1 MTTTT
6 PQPFAYAH
14 LPYRPC
20 VGVMLLNA
28 EGKVFVG
35 QRIDNRTEAW
45 QMPQGGI
52 DEGEDPRATA
62 LRELAEEIGTNNAT
76 MLAESREWLSYD
88 LPNHLVP
95 TVWDGKFRGQMQKWF
110 CMRFEGTDAEINL
123 NTPHPEFCAWQW
135 VMPHMLP
142 DLIVPFKRNLYSKV
156 LVEFEEYLV
165 TNS

>member
-1 MTTTT
+1 MTTAT

-28 EGKVFVG
+28 QGKVFVG
-35 QRIDNRTEAW
+35 QRIDTRTEAW

-62 LRELAEEIGTNNAT
+62 LRELAEEIGTNKAT
-76 MLAESREWLSYD
+76 ILAEAREWMAYD
-88 LPNHLVP
+88 LPEPMVP
-95 TVWDGKFRGQMQKWF
+95 IIWGGKYRGQIQKWF
-110 CMRFEGTDAEINL
+110 CMRFDGTDADIHL

-135 VMPHMLP
+135 VAPQELP
-142 DLIVPFKRNLYSKV
+142 DLIVPFKRDLYRKV
-156 LVEFEEYLV
+156 LAEFGEYYE
-165 TNS
+165 S